1 MDTELTSVAQAQLTQ
16 TNILDAFAAFL
27 TLGVIV
33 AVGLVSEK
41 EVSYD

>member
-1 MDTELTSVAQAQLTQ
+1 MDAQLARTERTRLTQ
-16 TNILDAFAAFL
+16 TNTPDIFAAFL

-33 AVGLVSEK
+33 AAGLVREK